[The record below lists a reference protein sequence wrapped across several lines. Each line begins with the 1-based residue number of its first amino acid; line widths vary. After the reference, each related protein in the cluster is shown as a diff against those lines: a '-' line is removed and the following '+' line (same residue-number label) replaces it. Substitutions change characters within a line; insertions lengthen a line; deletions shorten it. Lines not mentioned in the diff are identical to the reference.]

1 MVSWS
6 WVWLKQDWRS
16 FSSEE
21 FSAWVR
27 ITESDEAP
35 GRRVCVAWGAGLM
48 DDWGCSW
55 DRRCSKERS
64 VSWMLSLVSALPA
77 ETIALVS
84 SYGFD
89 VFD

>member
-1 MVSWS
+1 
-6 WVWLKQDWRS
+6 
-16 FSSEE
+16 
-21 FSAWVR
+21 
-27 ITESDEAP
+27 
-35 GRRVCVAWGAGLM
+35 M